1 LVRGVLAP
9 PQSAQVARSAS
20 SASPR
25 SDRIAPFYD
34 GGATCA
40 ALTMHANGCGVAAK
54 SCPDDLLPGH
64 MYTSLMPYRTM
75 ELPDSLR
82 PPAKWPRRA
91 VLAAVTFVAIASGFM
106 VLVELAAQIDGPGV
120 GYGSRAVIVMMIT
133 AVAGFLGSL
142 VLGVRWPTARAVG
155 WSSGAAVAIAF
166 IALRVP

>member
-1 LVRGVLAP
+1 
-9 PQSAQVARSAS
+9 
-20 SASPR
+20 
-25 SDRIAPFYD
+25 
-34 GGATCA
+34 
-40 ALTMHANGCGVAAK
+40 
-54 SCPDDLLPGH
+54 

-166 IALRVP
+166 IALRVPLHLLQASWSWRCDRGEGAACHGLGDERRACQNGYAPSCTLLNRPLDE